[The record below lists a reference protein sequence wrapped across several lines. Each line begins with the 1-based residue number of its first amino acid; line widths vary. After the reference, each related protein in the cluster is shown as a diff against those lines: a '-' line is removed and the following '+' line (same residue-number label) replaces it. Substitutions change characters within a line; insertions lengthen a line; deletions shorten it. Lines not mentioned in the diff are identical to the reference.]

1 MPPMGVEPILLT
13 ELEPKSS
20 VSANSTKRTKLQL
33 KLWYNYKK
41 QIGFRL
47 ILYSSL
53 LLCCIDDKSEL
64 KGATSKLLTTGF
76 LPNAMTGLSTC
87 NFHPS
92 FRILYRF
99 NIRKYFL
106 ISRLWATHPLLCV
119 IVVFLQH
126 HSEGDWLVFLKL
138 LNPTTGLRLKVLLF
152 SSVYCS
158 PHTVA
163 ALY

>member
-1 MPPMGVEPILLT
+1 MGIEPISL
-13 ELEPKSS
+13 PWQDS
-20 VSANSTKRTKLQL
+20 VITTKLWRQ
-33 KLWYNYKK
+33 KHKIK
-41 QIGFRL
+41 QIDLHL

-53 LLCCIDDKSEL
+53 LLCYIDDKSEL

-92 FRILYRF
+92 FRILVL
-99 NIRKYFL
+99 NHNYFL
-106 ISRLWATHPLLCV
+106 ISRLWATCPLLCV

-163 ALY
+163 TLY

>member
-1 MPPMGVEPILLT
+1 MGIEPISL
-13 ELEPKSS
+13 PWQDS
-20 VSANSTKRTKLQL
+20 VITTKLWRQ
-33 KLWYNYKK
+33 KHKIK
-41 QIGFRL
+41 QIDLHL

-53 LLCCIDDKSEL
+53 LLCYIDDKSEL

-92 FRILYRF
+92 FRILYWF
-99 NIRKYFL
+99 NSSNFL
-106 ISRLWATHPLLCV
+106 ISRLWATCPLLCV

>member
-1 MPPMGVEPILLT
+1 MGVEPILLM

-20 VSANSTKRTKLQL
+20 VSAYSTKRTKLQL

-41 QIGFRL
+41 QIDLRL
-47 ILYSSL
+47 ILYSPL
-53 LLCCIDDKSEL
+53 LLCYIDDKSEL

-92 FRILYRF
+92 FRITYHF
-99 NIRKYFL
+99 FVRKQKLFSL
-106 ISRLWATHPLLCV
+106 QRLWATCPLLCV